1 MSVVVVATH
10 NAKKAAEL
18 HRVLAAAGIDAD
30 VKGLDELP
38 AYPEPAETERTFE
51 GNALIKARAAASE
64 TGLPALADDIH
75 YNQISLRAE
84 ASQEVP
90 RDLMIVTLYTE
101 AQNTD
106 AAKLAAEIT
115 TSMNKAIGQAKSV
128 KEVTL
133 RQGNRN
139 SYPIY
144 DNKTQKITG
153 WRERAELRLEST
165 DFAALSKLTGDLMQT
180 LKMGSMQ
187 FTVANATRK
196 TSEDALLKD
205 AVNAFKARAQLAT
218 DALGGKGYKIVNL
231 NLNTNGY
238 PQPYMRSAM
247 MMKAAAPAM
256 DSAPTPEVEAGTSEV
271 SMSAD
276 GVIEVQMQ

>member
-1 MSVVVVATH
+1 MFTVQRT
-10 NAKKAAEL
+10 AAL
-18 HRVLAAAGIDAD
+18 LTLSLGA
-30 VKGLDELP
+30 
-38 AYPEPAETERTFE
+38 F
-51 GNALIKARAAASE
+51 AS
-64 TGLPALADDIH
+64 LPALAEGIN
-75 YNQISLRAE
+75 YNQVSLRAE

-106 AAKLAAEIT
+106 SAKLAAEIT
-115 TSMNKAIGQAKSV
+115 TAMNKAIGQAKQA
-128 KEVTL
+128 KDVTM
-133 RQGNRN
+133 RQDNRN

-165 DFAALSKLTGDLMQT
+165 DFAALSKLTGELMQT
-180 LKMGSMQ
+180 LKMGNMQ

-231 NLNTNGY
+231 NLNSNGY

-247 MMKAAAPAM
+247 MMKAAGEAM